1 MVIFHYIICSFQC
14 SISVVLLSCPPIWS
28 YGCWIQLLVNVF
40 GVPFG
45 QVFCQVHFTRWSG
58 LPKWASSWW
67 QGKTF
72 LGCPMPKFFPV
83 CQNFY
88 PKNLSCHLH
97 IYIYIYI
104 YIYIFIYLFKILHQL
119 LLFAATPPLLLQVLS
134 FFFALLFL
142 WVIWCLFEGSEQ
154 PFQNWNHSLN
164 LLNLV
169 NFFHLFTYVVQIC
182 HTFKY

>member
-1 MVIFHYIICSFQC
+1 LVIFHYIICSFQC

-45 QVFCQVHFTRWSG
+45 QVFCQVHFTRRSG

-97 IYIYIYI
+97 IYIYIYL
-104 YIYIFIYLFKILHQL
+104 FIYLFIYLKFSTSCFSLQPH
-119 LLFAATPPLLLQVLS
+119 LLFYCRFSPFFLL
-134 FFFALLFL
+134 FFFSGWFDVSLKLQN
-142 WVIWCLFEGSEQ
+142 S
-154 PFQNWNHSLN
+154 PFKIGTIL
-164 LLNLV
+164 
-169 NFFHLFTYVVQIC
+169 
-182 HTFKY
+182 